1 MSNISSIS
9 TDAGTL
15 NTILTA
21 IVIVIVFPLILS
33 FMDKILIERK
43 KEYLW
48 RKTVLRN
55 RTVKE
60 SLDNYKKI
68 GSDNYYWFFYLYG
81 GGILGLLL
89 PLLIITISLILVGKT
104 IEIEFFAS
112 VKADQLLSLII
123 PSLMLPVLFILII
136 VSNKINEYSNTFEGE
151 DLSVNYN
158 KILNLN
164 YSVSSFTVS
173 FFILFLIIFLPI
185 DKFKTELNSYLHPS
199 TILLFV
205 EVGLFILIF
214 YSLYL
219 NLKDYNYKIKSYLNK
234 KYGVS
239 YPYVYISTIGSNE
252 ATGQVKDIFN
262 SKYLILNN
270 NGIEEIILWTSID
283 IIKIKNKSSGF

>member
-1 MSNISSIS
+1 M
-9 TDAGTL
+9 T
-15 NTILTA
+15 
-21 IVIVIVFPLILS
+21 
-33 FMDKILIERK
+33 
-43 KEYLW
+43 
-48 RKTVLRN
+48 
-55 RTVKE
+55 
-60 SLDNYKKI
+60 
-68 GSDNYYWFFYLYG
+68 
-81 GGILGLLL
+81 LGLLL

-136 VSNKINEYSNTFEGE
+136 VSNRINEYSNTFEGE

-173 FFILFLIIFLPI
+173 FFILFLIIFSPI

-234 KYGVS
+234 KYGIS

-252 ATGQVKDIFN
+252 AIAQVKDIFN
-262 SKYLILNN
+262 SKYLILSN